1 MEYIAAK
8 GNNNAIGI
16 IALSNAVF
24 SGIARHCLDDDRE
37 VKPYRPFSRNS
48 VKCRV
53 VDGKICLDVDVMVKN
68 GSNVSDVASRAQSLI
83 KTSIAQM
90 TGYYNTNINV
100 VVKGFFK

>member
-8 GNNNAIGI
+8 GTNNTIGI

-37 VKPYRPFSRNS
+37 VKPYKPFSKNS

-53 VDGKICLDVDVMVKN
+53 ADGKICLDVDVMVKN
-68 GSNVSDVASRAQSLI
+68 GSNVSDVAARTQTLI
-83 KTSIAQM
+83 KNSIAQM

-100 VVKGFFK
+100 IVKGFFK

>member
-1 MEYIAAK
+1 MAYIAAK
-8 GNNNAIGI
+8 GKYNNIGI

-37 VKPYRPFSRNS
+37 VKPYRPLSRNS

-53 VDGKICLDVDVMVKN
+53 VEGRIHLDVDVKVKN

-83 KTSIAQM
+83 KNSVAQM
-90 TGYYNTNINV
+90 TGYSNTSVNV